1 MRNCVVFVVAL
12 GFLMVISRGMAGSM
26 EIDGFESS
34 SKDKFDWE
42 VVDDGVMGGL
52 SQGSVVMSESGTM
65 VFRGVLSLENNGG
78 FSSVRSGQVP
88 MDLSEATGIVLR
100 VRGDGRTYQF
110 RLMTDAR
117 VRNRRVSFMAPFQ
130 TEAGEWVEVQMP
142 FKAFAGTW
150 RGEGVSDALLD
161 PSKIEGF
168 GFQLADKKPGVFS
181 LEVDWMKTYTK

>member
-1 MRNCVVFVVAL
+1 
-12 GFLMVISRGMAGSM
+12 M
-26 EIDGFESS
+26 EIDGFESTS
-34 SKDKFDWE
+34 EKKFDWE
-42 VVDDGVMGGL
+42 VVNDGVMGGL
-52 SQGSVVMSESGTM
+52 SQRSVVMSESGTM

-78 FSSVRSGQVP
+78 FSSVRSGQVS

-117 VRNRRVSFMAPFQ
+117 VRNRRVTFMAPFQ
-130 TEAGEWVEVQMP
+130 TKVGEWAEVQMP

-150 RGEGVSDALLD
+150 RGERISEALLD

-168 GFQLADKKPGVFS
+168 GIQLADKKPGVFS

>member
-1 MRNCVVFVVAL
+1 
-12 GFLMVISRGMAGSM
+12 MVISQGMAGSM
-26 EIDGFESS
+26 EIDGFESTS
-34 SKDKFDWE
+34 EKKFDWE
-42 VVDDGVMGGL
+42 VVNDGVMGGL
-52 SQGSVVMSESGTM
+52 SQRSVVMSESGTM

-78 FSSVRSGQVP
+78 FSSVRSGQVS

-117 VRNRRVSFMAPFQ
+117 VRNRRVTFMAPFQ
-130 TEAGEWVEVQMP
+130 TKVGEWAEVQMP

-150 RGEGVSDALLD
+150 RGERISEALLD

-168 GFQLADKKPGVFS
+168 GIQLADKKPGVFS